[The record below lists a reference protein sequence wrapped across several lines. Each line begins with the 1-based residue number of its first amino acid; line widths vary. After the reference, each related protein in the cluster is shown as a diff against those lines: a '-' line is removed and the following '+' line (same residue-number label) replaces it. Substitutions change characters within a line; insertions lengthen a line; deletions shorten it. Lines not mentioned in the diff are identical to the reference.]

1 MRKSSTEN
9 HCIKI
14 FECIYFLTKSIIKN
28 LKSKEDIPKILEAI
42 YSEGDELTKIHALSA
57 LVEFYEFNNNFAL
70 TKFKNLSVINS
81 WRINIKICEIA
92 EVAAQKITKP
102 HFKLIFEPMLLKFM
116 TSVEP

>member
-1 MRKSSTEN
+1 M
-9 HCIKI
+9 
-14 FECIYFLTKSIIKN
+14 KSIVKN
-28 LKSKEDIPKILEAI
+28 LKTKDDIPKILEAI
-42 YSEGDELTKIHALSA
+42 YSEGDELAKIHALSA
-57 LVEFYEFNNNFAL
+57 LIEFYEFNNNFTL

-92 EVAAQKITKP
+92 ELATQKIIKP